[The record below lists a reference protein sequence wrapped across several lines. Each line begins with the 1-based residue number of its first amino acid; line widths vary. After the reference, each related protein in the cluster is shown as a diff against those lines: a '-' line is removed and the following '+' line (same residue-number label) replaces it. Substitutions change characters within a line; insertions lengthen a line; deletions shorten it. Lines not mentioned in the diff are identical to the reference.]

1 MSRRRLR
8 NGPASAALGSLVG
21 LGVLLSIAG
30 RGDASPRG
38 LPVAADTRTN
48 AAPKP
53 LPCTTETS
61 KVVGTATVVPDYL
74 LQSIE
79 YVPVGNSS
87 SATYG
92 TGSTSGT
99 TTTFAS
105 QSGYSTTSTQSVQE
119 SYASPT
125 SDTVPIGFTASMS
138 ASQSSGSGTTQ
149 QSSTAVAFS
158 TNSTFSHT
166 VSSAQDAPDHGKDVF
181 VLWIQP
187 QIVNTITEI
196 TDTPGENM
204 LGETQCT
211 ASAGRQGHLAPGLEG
226 HDGRRVGLVLH
237 GR

>member
-1 MSRRRLR
+1 MLRRTHHNR
-8 NGPASAALGSLVG
+8 GAAAALGSLVAV
-21 LGVLLSIAG
+21 GVLLSIAG

-48 AAPKP
+48 AVPKP
-53 LPCTTETS
+53 VPCSVETS
-61 KVVGTATVVPDYL
+61 KVAGTATVVPDYL

-105 QSGYSTTSTQSVQE
+105 QSGYSTSTTQSVQE

-125 SDTVPIGFTASMS
+125 SETVPIGFTASMT
-138 ASQSSGSGTTQ
+138 ASQGSGSGSTQ
-149 QSSTAVAFS
+149 QFSTAVAFS

-166 VSSAQDAPDHGKDVF
+166 VSSSQDAPDHGKDIF
-181 VLWIQP
+181 VIWIQP
-187 QIVNTITEI
+187 QIVDTITEI
-196 TDTPGENM
+196 TDTPGEIP
-204 LGETQCT
+204 GRDAVHRQRW
-211 ASAGRQGHLAPGLEG
+211 RQGHLAPGFQG
-226 HDGRRVGLVLH
+226 HDGRRRGLVLH